1 MKRKFT
7 LSILPLLFF
16 WASAVMAQTKDVS
29 GKVTDSENSTTLPG
43 VVVKLKGTSTAVA
56 TNNNGDY
63 AIKIPSTGGTL
74 TFSYIGYTP
83 KEVVVTSQS
92 VVNVSLSPAAEQLT
106 EVVVTALGIK
116 RDPRSLAY
124 STQPVDGEDLTKNRQ
139 PNVVNALQGKVA
151 GVTISSTGGAPGQGA
166 KIQIRGV
173 NSIDPGRDNQ
183 PLFVI
188 DGIFMD
194 NTTSTQGGGYGM
206 SNRAVDLNP
215 DDIESMNILRGGAA
229 TALYGLR
236 GANGVV
242 VITTKSG
249 KQGAIKIDYQGTFGV
264 ENVNTMPE
272 LQSKYTQGW
281 RGVYNADD
289 FWPSYGPTVE
299 EAIKLDP
306 THPAQLYNHMAD
318 AFQTGGQYRNGIT
331 VSGGS
336 EKITFLSSVSQLQHN
351 GVLPS
356 TDFSNLQGRL
366 NTTFKP
372 SEKFNAGASINV
384 SNTGGRRY
392 NAGRYIEQLIY
403 WSPRHDV
410 NDYQVENGTMRSYGS
425 TTNPRYLAESQSFTD
440 DVLRLIG
447 SANASYQPLKWLNFN
462 YRAGIDTYRDSRA
475 MTAPGFQGLIGER
488 LVEEN
493 GTDAFPGMGLVNN
506 YNNNFRSINSTFI
519 ASLTHTNENG
529 LGGTFRV
536 GHDLY
541 NRKIERNAVEG
552 SDLTVFDWYS
562 LNNAKFLSG
571 ATYEED
577 YRLMGIFGELS
588 LNYKD
593 YLYLTLTGR
602 NDITSSLVS
611 PNNSFF
617 YPSASV
623 SYIISDHLKLPEV
636 INNAKLRFS
645 YARIGKDANAY
656 STSLGFASY
665 TGLPTGVT
673 GFTRP
678 SLLGDPTLKPEFT
691 DTYEGGFNVKFF
703 GGRLGLDANYY
714 SSLSKDQIISVPISS
729 STGYVTAA
737 VNAGSMSNKGIELT
751 LTATPL
757 KSRDFSWE
765 TTLNYSVNRNKIVSL
780 RPDLKEIN
788 AANEHGY
795 LNARVTMKLIPG
807 EAYGTLYGTEFKR
820 YFTAAE
826 ISAGLDKST
835 EASDPSRP
843 LLIGANGFPIVGLA
857 ADQKKLGNVQPDWI
871 GGWNNNFRYK
881 DVSLNVLFDAR
892 IGQERY
898 NQLANYYSAF
908 GMSKR
913 TENRN
918 DHKVFEGVLADGTP
932 NTKEV
937 WLGQGVD
944 PSTNVNYGDGY
955 YRLYDRGVSEP
966 YVQDASWIRLRSMSI
981 GYSLPKKWINNS
993 FVKNVNLS
1001 VTGNNLLLWTDYDGF
1016 DPESSTTNSGSNID
1030 GFAGMTYPAVRSYL
1044 FSINVGF

>member
-7 LSILPLLFF
+7 LSILPILFL
-16 WASAVMAQTKDVS
+16 WASTVMAQTKDVS
-29 GKVTDSENSTTLPG
+29 GKVTDSENSLTLPG
-43 VVVKLKGTSTAVA
+43 VVVKLKGTSIAVA
-56 TNNNGDY
+56 TNNNGEY
-63 AIKIPSTGGTL
+63 AIKIPSAGGTL

-92 VVNVSLSPAAEQLT
+92 VISVSLSPAAEELS

-351 GVLPS
+351 GVLPT

-410 NDYQVENGTMRSYGS
+410 NDYQIENGTMRSYGS
-425 TTNPRYLAESQSFTD
+425 TTNPRYLAETQNFTD

-462 YRAGIDTYRDSRA
+462 YRAGIDTYRDSRS
-475 MTAPGFQGLIGER
+475 MTAPGSQGLIGER
-488 LVEEN
+488 LVGEN
-493 GTDAFPGMGLVNN
+493 GTTAFPGLGLVNN
-506 YNNNFRSINSTFI
+506 YSDNFRSINSTFI

-541 NRKIERNAVEG
+541 NRKIYRNAVEG
-552 SDLTVFDWYS
+552 SNLTVFDWYS

-577 YRLMGIFGELS
+577 YRLMGVFGELS
-588 LNYKD
+588 LNYKN

-678 SLLGDPTLKPEFT
+678 ALLGDPTLKPEFT

-703 GGRLGLDANYY
+703 GG
-714 SSLSKDQIISVPISS
+714 
-729 STGYVTAA
+729 
-737 VNAGSMSNKGIELT
+737 
-751 LTATPL
+751 
-757 KSRDFSWE
+757 
-765 TTLNYSVNRNKIVSL
+765 KIGRASC
-780 RPDLKEIN
+780 RE
-788 AANEHGY
+788 
-795 LNARVTMKLIPG
+795 RV
-807 EAYGTLYGTEFKR
+807 
-820 YFTAAE
+820 
-826 ISAGLDKST
+826 
-835 EASDPSRP
+835 
-843 LLIGANGFPIVGLA
+843 
-857 ADQKKLGNVQPDWI
+857 
-871 GGWNNNFRYK
+871 
-881 DVSLNVLFDAR
+881 
-892 IGQERY
+892 
-898 NQLANYYSAF
+898 
-908 GMSKR
+908 
-913 TENRN
+913 
-918 DHKVFEGVLADGTP
+918 
-932 NTKEV
+932 
-937 WLGQGVD
+937 
-944 PSTNVNYGDGY
+944 
-955 YRLYDRGVSEP
+955 
-966 YVQDASWIRLRSMSI
+966 
-981 GYSLPKKWINNS
+981 
-993 FVKNVNLS
+993 
-1001 VTGNNLLLWTDYDGF
+1001 
-1016 DPESSTTNSGSNID
+1016 
-1030 GFAGMTYPAVRSYL
+1030 
-1044 FSINVGF
+1044 

>member
-7 LSILPLLFF
+7 LSMLTLLFF
-16 WASAVMAQTKDVS
+16 WASTVMAQTKDVR
-29 GKVTDSENSTTLPG
+29 GKVTDSESSATLPG

-56 TNNNGDY
+56 TNSNGDY

-92 VVNVSLSPAAEQLT
+92 VINVTLSSNSEQLS
-106 EVVVTALGIK
+106 EVVVTALGITREK
-116 RDPRSLAY
+116 RSLGY
-124 STQPVDGEDLTKNRQ
+124 SGQSVDGEDLTQNRQ

-194 NTTSTQGGGYGM
+194 NTTSTQGEGYGM

-281 RGVYNADD
+281 KGVYNPDD
-289 FWPSYGPTVE
+289 FWPSYGPTIE
-299 EAIKLDP
+299 EAIKIDP
-306 THPAQLYNHMAD
+306 THPNQLYNHMAD
-318 AFQTGGQYRNGIT
+318 AFKTGGQYRNGVT

-372 SEKFNAGASINV
+372 SDKFNAGASINV

-410 NDYQVENGTMRSYGS
+410 NDYLVENGTMRSYGS
-425 TTNPRYLAESQSFTD
+425 TTNPRYVAETQNFTD

-462 YRAGIDTYRDSRA
+462 YRAGIDTYRDSRS

-506 YNNNFRSINSTFI
+506 FSNNFRSINSTFI
-519 ASLTHTNENG
+519 ASLTHTNADG

-541 NRKIERNAVEG
+541 NRRIERHAVEG

-577 YRLMGIFGELS
+577 YRLMGVFGELS
-588 LNYKD
+588 LNYKN

-623 SYIISDHLKLPEV
+623 SYIISDHLKLPAV

-645 YARIGKDANAY
+645 YAQIGKDANAY
-656 STSLGFASY
+656 STSQGFASY

-678 SLLGDPTLKPEFT
+678 SLLGDPSLKPEFT
-691 DTYEGGFNVKFF
+691 DTYEGGFNVQFF

-757 KSRDFSWE
+757 KLRDFSWE
-765 TTLNYSVNRNKIVSL
+765 TTLNYSVNKNKIVSL
-780 RPDLKEIN
+780 RPDLKEIK
-788 AANEHGY
+788 AFDEHGY

-820 YFTAAE
+820 YFTASE
-826 ISAGLDKST
+826 IAAGLDKSA

-908 GMSKR
+908 GMAKR

-937 WLGQGVD
+937 WLGQGID

-966 YVQDASWIRLRSMSI
+966 YVQDASWVRLRSLSI

-1001 VTGNNLLLWTDYDGF
+1001 VTGNNLILWTDYDGF
-1016 DPESSTTNSGSNID
+1016 DPESSVTNSGSNID